1 MIITEVEKEFQ
12 EYSKTLLDPYDKSM
26 EINQLKVRTDIAY
39 LEVYYFFLNFIADK
53 EIMNYRH
60 RSEQILYA
68 KISSDLLGI
77 LTNLSVGCISQA
89 MIILRS
95 LLETTIYAKFIC
107 EKPDVRLNLYADFSI
122 VQKQKLNEK
131 DGRTDDD
138 LKRQFELIKHKYDV
152 QKQWYTK
159 HLLEIIRSSSA
170 YRNKKPSI
178 RTLSFIIGMQDDYDK
193 LYSVLSQAGHGNAI
207 LENIFIQN
215 NRFNAAPTYLPYWNE
230 LIARMS
236 VNYASKGIKSILM
249 LNPNEDVK
257 SFIEYSEV
265 FAYKVV
271 MESNVNQSKEEKK

>member
-1 MIITEVEKEFQ
+1 MGMTDVEKEFQ
-12 EYSKTLLDPYDKSM
+12 EYSKSLLDPYDKLM
-26 EINQLKVRTDIAY
+26 DINQLKVRTDIAY
-39 LEVYYFFLNFIADK
+39 LEVYYFFLNFVADK

-60 RSEQILYA
+60 RTEQILYA

-95 LLETTIYAKFIC
+95 MLETTIYAKFIN

-122 VQKQKLNEK
+122 VQKQKLNER
-131 DGRTDDD
+131 DNRSDEDI
-138 LKRQFELIKHKYDV
+138 KRQYELIKHKYDENN
-152 QKQWYTK
+152 QWYTK
-159 HLLEIIRSSSA
+159 HLLEIIRSNSA

-178 RTLSFIIGMQDDYDK
+178 RTLSFIVGMQEDYDK
-193 LYSVLSQAGHGNAI
+193 LYTVLSQAGHGNAI

-215 NRFNAAPTYLPYWNE
+215 GRFNASPTYLPYWND

-249 LNPNEDVK
+249 LNTSEEVK
-257 SFIEYSEV
+257 SYLEYSEV

-271 MESNVNQSKEEKK
+271 MESNANQFKEDIK